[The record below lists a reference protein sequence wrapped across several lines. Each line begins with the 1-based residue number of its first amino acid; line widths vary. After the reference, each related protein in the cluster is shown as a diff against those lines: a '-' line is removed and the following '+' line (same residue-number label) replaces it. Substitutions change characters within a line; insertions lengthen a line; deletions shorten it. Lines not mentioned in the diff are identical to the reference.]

1 MPYKQ
6 IHPCKWD
13 WGLFILVFV
22 LTGIGLMMVFSSS
35 FVLAQKQYDDPYFF
49 FKRQGFYALIGVIF
63 MLGIIRYIP
72 YQFYRRF
79 TYPLLFLAV
88 IGLILVFV
96 PGIGRRINNA
106 TRWIGI
112 GPLSLQPS
120 EFAKVTFIFYL
131 AAAVSREEKIKQFS
145 LGILPVLII
154 YSIFAGLLL
163 AEPDMGTVI
172 LLASLTFCMLFLGG
186 ARLKHLFIIACPGIA
201 GLFYLLI
208 KAPYRLKRLL
218 AFLHPEND
226 PLGVGYVILHSKLAF
241 ASGGFWGQGL
251 GASQQKLFYLPEP
264 FTDYIFSILGEE
276 LGFWGVVFVISLF
289 AILIWR
295 GINIA
300 RGARDLFGFYLAL
313 GITLW
318 LSMQAIIHMGVC
330 LGLLPPKGI
339 TLPFISYGGSA
350 LLANFIAIGILENIY
365 AQGQR

>member
-1 MPYKQ
+1 MHSKQ
-6 IHPCKWD
+6 TFPHKWD
-13 WGLFILVFV
+13 WELFILVFI

-35 FVLAQKQYDDPYFF
+35 FVLAQKQYGDPYFF
-49 FKRQGFYALIGVIF
+49 LKRQGFYAFIGIIL
-63 MLGIIRYIP
+63 MLGMIRYIP
-72 YQFYRRF
+72 YQLYQRL
-79 TYPLLFLAV
+79 TYPLLCLAI

-96 PGIGRRINNA
+96 PGIGRKINNA
-106 TRWIGI
+106 TRWIRVGHF
-112 GPLSLQPS
+112 SLQPS
-120 EFAKVTFIFYL
+120 EFAKIAFISYL

-145 LGILPVLII
+145 VGILPTLII

-163 AEPDMGTVI
+163 AEPDMGTVL

-186 ARLKHLFIIACPGIA
+186 AKIKHLFIITCPGIA

-276 LGFWGVVFVISLF
+276 LGFWGVAFITFLF
-289 AILIWR
+289 ALLIWR

-318 LSMQAIIHMGVC
+318 LSMQTIIHMGVC

-350 LLANFIAIGILENIY
+350 LLANFMAIGILENIH